1 LNPPETP
8 LKKFRILHIDADEG
22 HLLSTKE
29 SLEGRDKRFE
39 VDSVSSFHGAL
50 ERLTGPYDCVISDY
64 TMPGFGGFEYFAFLR
79 DATRAPIVVYTGRGS
94 EDVIAEV
101 FSLGADGYVR
111 KEDSPHIQTLTR
123 RVREAIEKKRAEE
136 IYSKILDESRE
147 ELRRERDRAQKYL
160 NVANVIIV
168 ALDLDGN
175 VALLNRK
182 GCEVLG
188 YTAMQ
193 ALGKNW
199 FETFIPEVDRSKIKA
214 YQHQRLTRDALVP
227 FDYIE
232 YPILTRS
239 GSDRLVAWSNTILR
253 DEEGRVKGM
262 LSSGVDITEAR
273 DTENKF
279 RALHS
284 HAVEIGRAH
293 SLSEVARLT
302 MDTIEGVLG
311 FKRGGFG
318 ILKDGFLRFV
328 ALKGMQGE
336 VGELPIIG
344 PGVSVRAARKKR
356 TQRVDDTRLDR
367 DFIPGSK
374 NESLSALAVPLM
386 SGEECF
392 GVIHLEASKPY
403 AFTRQDEMLVETLAR
418 HVSSAY
424 DRIRSH
430 EGEKRYKD
438 MLEALHRHATEL
450 SSASTIE
457 EVAEATIRAIRG
469 VTDFHLAGFGLVE
482 DDVIYLVRGMGIKNT
497 TSLFLDGPGV
507 VVRAVRTG
515 EAQLVPDTRLD
526 EDYISEDPER
536 DSLSELCVPIKM
548 GDEVVGTINV
558 ESPEL
563 NAFTEND
570 KKIVE
575 ILARHVSSALHR
587 LQESGRLAQIGRILG
602 SL

>member
-1 LNPPETP
+1 MKPPETP
-8 LKKFRILHIDADEG
+8 QKKFRILHIDADEG
-22 HLLSTKE
+22 YLLSTKE
-29 SLEGRDKRFE
+29 SLEKMDKRFE

-50 ERLTGPYDCVISDY
+50 ERLTGSYDCIISDY
-64 TMPGFGGFEYFAFLR
+64 TMPGFEGFEYFAFLR
-79 DATRAPIVVYTGRGS
+79 DATRAPVVVYTGRGS

-101 FSLGADGYVR
+101 FSLGANGYVR
-111 KEDSPHIQTLTR
+111 KEDPSHIKKLTR

-136 IYSKILDESRE
+136 LYSKILDESRE

-168 ALDLDGN
+168 ALDMEGN
-175 VALLNRK
+175 VTLLNRK
-182 GCEVLG
+182 GCEALG
-188 YTAMQ
+188 YTAMR

-199 FETFIPEVDRSKIKA
+199 FETFIPEVNRSKIKA

-232 YPILTRS
+232 YPVLTRS

-293 SLSEVARLT
+293 GLDEIARLT

-318 ILKDGFLRFV
+318 VLKDGYLSFV

-336 VGELPIIG
+336 VEDLPIIG
-344 PGVSVRAARKKR
+344 PGVSVRAVRKKR

-367 DFIPGSK
+367 DSIPDS
-374 NESLSALAVPLM
+374 NDSLSALAVPLM

-403 AFTRQDEMLVETLAR
+403 AFTRHDEMLVETLAM

-430 EGEKRYKD
+430 EDEKRYKD

-450 SSASTIE
+450 ASASTIE

-515 EAQLVPDTRLD
+515 EVQLVPDTRLD

-587 LQESGRLAQIGRILG
+587 LQESGRLAQIGSILS